1 MARHHDTRERLLEA
15 ATELIWESSYGST
28 SVGAICERAG
38 VNRGSFYHFFESKVA
53 LAVAALE
60 EDWRQDSAVFEEIFA
75 PVVPPLERFRR
86 VCVWALEQQEKLAQ
100 TKGFVVG
107 CPLFTLGSELCTQSE
122 PVRQK
127 VREILAGH
135 RAYLVSALRD
145 AVAAGVITPCDPAA
159 KANILLSYYEGQLTR
174 ARIENDLQPI
184 RDMLADTFEILGVRV
199 PEAELHDLRNV

>member
-1 MARHHDTRERLLEA
+1 MLEA

-86 VCVWALEQQEKLAQ
+86 RVVSGPWSSRRNWLRPKGLWWA
-100 TKGFVVG
+100 
-107 CPLFTLGSELCTQSE
+107 
-122 PVRQK
+122 VRC
-127 VREILAGH
+127 L
-135 RAYLVSALRD
+135 
-145 AVAAGVITPCDPAA
+145 P
-159 KANILLSYYEGQLTR
+159 
-174 ARIENDLQPI
+174 
-184 RDMLADTFEILGVRV
+184 
-199 PEAELHDLRNV
+199 